1 MKYKKR
7 SKVLLI
13 AIVVLLIFISGYA
26 IYNNYIKKSPK
37 TITEK
42 PKSTLV
48 EDTTSSKGSSNST
61 TELKPSISDAEKQLE
76 VEYQSGYEL
85 YNNRLYSKCI
95 SAMDSIINKDT
106 NFYKAYTIKGIAQCF
121 SDNYSEG
128 IKNLDHALLINPNYG
143 YGRYDRALAL
153 ELYERYDE
161 AITEYLKALKIE
173 PYIWSYYGISSI
185 YGRRGD
191 VENTVKYLEMAINE
205 APKENSS
212 SEDVKASARGEKDF
226 NPVKN
231 SKQFKD
237 LVG

>member
-1 MKYKKR
+1 
-7 SKVLLI
+7 VDL
-13 AIVVLLIFISGYA
+13 AIS
-26 IYNNYIKKSPK
+26 
-37 TITEK
+37 EK
-42 PKSTLV
+42 AKSTLV
-48 EDTTSSKGSSNST
+48 EDTTSSKSAASST
-61 TELKPSISDAEKQLE
+61 AEQKPSLSEADKQLE
-76 VEYQSGYEL
+76 AEYQTGYEL
-85 YNNRLYSKCI
+85 YNNRLYTKCI
-95 SAMDSIINKDT
+95 SEMDSIINKNS

-121 SDNYSEG
+121 SNNYSEG

-153 ELYERYDE
+153 ELYGYYDE
-161 AITEYLKALKIE
+161 AIKEYLQALDIE

-191 VENTVKYLEMAINE
+191 VANTVKYLEMAINE

-212 SEDVKASARGEKDF
+212 SEDVKASARVEKDF